1 MAAVFLFFFSSI
13 FLDGPAEVFSYVL
26 FIVVLGACHMPRTS
40 EIMETA
46 DLKKYEKSC
55 SSITKSLTSPPS
67 QFPLPPNLAGFWL
80 TIGRSNLWSQKTH
93 WSSGLAKSRGKLTPL
108 YLQHHNVNP
117 YQTWQD
123 GDLPWEASTHK
134 LKRLVDHVVL

>member
-1 MAAVFLFFFSSI
+1 MATVFLFFLSSI

-55 SSITKSLTSPPS
+55 SSITKKPYVSTITISIATKLSRVLTYHGEVQLMKSEDPLIKWSREITWEANTIISPAPQRQPPS
-67 QFPLPPNLAGFWL
+67 NLAGW
-80 TIGRSNLWSQKTH
+80 
-93 WSSGLAKSRGKLTPL
+93 
-108 YLQHHNVNP
+108 
-117 YQTWQD
+117 
-123 GDLPWEASTHK
+123 
-134 LKRLVDHVVL
+134 